1 MELSAT
7 MLLPC
12 SLEAEWPKL
21 CNCLKIGFQEMVADR
36 FGTKIETLQEN
47 VHQNRVQKFPVEFL
61 RIPREGEAKVWNC
74 LQTCCCHV
82 DWKLKGPK
90 CGAVCKNWIAMLLPC
105 CLGGRAQ
112 SVELSATM
120 LLPCCLGGEGPQ
132 CGTACNHVVAMLIG
146 S

>member
-21 CNCLKIGFQEMVADR
+21 CNCLKIGFQEMVADK

-90 CGAVCKNWIAMLLPC
+90 CGAVCKKLDC
-105 CLGGRAQ
+105 
-112 SVELSATM
+112 
-120 LLPCCLGGEGPQ
+120 
-132 CGTACNHVVAMLIG
+132 HVVAILVPNFLESQFSNGYTG
-146 S
+146 SDRTPASSVMAMAVLAMAVLCQW